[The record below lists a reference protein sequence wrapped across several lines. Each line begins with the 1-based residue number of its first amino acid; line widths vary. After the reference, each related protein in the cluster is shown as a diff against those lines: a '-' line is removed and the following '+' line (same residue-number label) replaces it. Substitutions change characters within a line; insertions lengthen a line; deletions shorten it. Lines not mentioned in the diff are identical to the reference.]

1 MRRLA
6 YLPFS
11 LAAGM
16 IGSLVG
22 RRAFRAVW
30 ERIAD
35 QAGPPSP
42 SAPELPL
49 GRVALAAA
57 LEAATLAACAAVAR
71 QLAARVFHRLFGAWP
86 VSSRSRRLT
95 SRAGATPP
103 RAPAR
108 VQRRRSWP
116 S

>member
-1 MRRLA
+1 MKRVA

-11 LAAGM
+11 LTAGA
-16 IGSLVG
+16 IGSFVG

-30 ERIAD
+30 ERIAG
-35 QAGPPSP
+35 QADPPSP

-57 LEAATLAACAAVAR
+57 LEAATLAAAAAVAR

-86 VSSRSRRLT
+86 IG
-95 SRAGATPP
+95 SRA
-103 RAPAR
+103 
-108 VQRRRSWP
+108 
-116 S
+116 